1 MSCYERINSPRTLTP
16 QMFRFQ
22 YDQDKRRWVRTV
34 SRYRGGNIDDSDLDE
49 LNEFLNSET
58 DEGDSNEE

>member
-1 MSCYERINSPRTLTP
+1 
-16 QMFRFQ
+16 MFRFQ

-58 DEGDSNEE
+58 DEDESDED